1 MAEDRELAAQLKAGN
16 TEALEQLIMRWRSG
30 AEAYANSILHD
41 PQSAEDAVQEA
52 FSRIYA
58 LRDGLDEKCSFSAYL
73 FTIVRRICI
82 DTLRKQRR
90 FPVLPGELPEP
101 PVESAEAECIRNWER
116 LNRIHLLAA
125 LDETDRKLLLA
136 FSLEGRPT
144 KQIAREMNL
153 TDGQVRVRL
162 HRIRRKLK
170 KGMDDDA

>member
-1 MAEDRELAAQLKAGN
+1 MAGDRELAARLKAGN

-41 PQSAEDAVQEA
+41 PQAAEDAVQEA

-136 FSLEGRPT
+136 FSLEGKPT